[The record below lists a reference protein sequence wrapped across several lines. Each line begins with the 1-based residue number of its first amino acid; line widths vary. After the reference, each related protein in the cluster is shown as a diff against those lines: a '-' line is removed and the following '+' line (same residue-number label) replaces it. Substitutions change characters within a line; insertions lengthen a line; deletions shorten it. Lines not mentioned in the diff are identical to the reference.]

1 MHFLA
6 GAVKIFSH
14 QEVID
19 KDVQEKYDMELMK
32 DWKVTSEEIGKL
44 QQLQPE
50 RIKLL
55 QIEAEKTDL
64 VTTRITTNN
73 RYLTVC
79 VVPSAVMQRDLS
91 SSHTLP
97 T

>member
-73 RYLTVC
+73 RYLFR
-79 VVPSAVMQRDLS
+79 S
-91 SSHTLP
+91 
-97 T
+97 

>member
-19 KDVQEKYDMELMK
+19 KDVQEKYDMELRK

-73 RYLTVC
+73 RYLFY
-79 VVPSAVMQRDLS
+79 A
-91 SSHTLP
+91 
-97 T
+97 